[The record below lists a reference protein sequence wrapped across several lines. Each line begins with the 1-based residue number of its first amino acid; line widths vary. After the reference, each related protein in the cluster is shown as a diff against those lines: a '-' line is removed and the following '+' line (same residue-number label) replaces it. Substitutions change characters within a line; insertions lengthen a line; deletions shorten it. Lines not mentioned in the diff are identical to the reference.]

1 MQRDIPTLRELTGQ
15 AGDQQYM
22 DLQISTW
29 KMSGSDS
36 CNEEKQHKAR
46 RWRDSGVAAISER
59 PGRSL
64 EVTLQRGLHE
74 TSFVCLGE
82 KNVPGRGSNKAES
95 QQGTAGCVHART
107 GGRDAG
113 DKGKG
118 GGLWRG

>member
-46 RWRDSGVAAISER
+46 RWRDSGVAAIS
-59 PGRSL
+59 
-64 EVTLQRGLHE
+64 
-74 TSFVCLGE
+74 SFVCLGE

-95 QQGTAGCVHART
+95 QRGTAGCVHART